1 MSKAQ
6 AETVI
11 KNIIREIVQECT
23 TRGQVVSETLVAFT
37 VIKHEVFCLSIGLNC
52 LTFVVLKKGKSSCFR
67 SRQSF

>member
-37 VIKHEVFCLSIGLNC
+37 VSF
-52 LTFVVLKKGKSSCFR
+52 LTNNDLFFR
-67 SRQSF
+67 MSQVN

>member
-37 VIKHEVFCLSIGLNC
+37 VFKCFIFCLSINLMIIRYRIYNLN
-52 LTFVVLKKGKSSCFR
+52 
-67 SRQSF
+67 